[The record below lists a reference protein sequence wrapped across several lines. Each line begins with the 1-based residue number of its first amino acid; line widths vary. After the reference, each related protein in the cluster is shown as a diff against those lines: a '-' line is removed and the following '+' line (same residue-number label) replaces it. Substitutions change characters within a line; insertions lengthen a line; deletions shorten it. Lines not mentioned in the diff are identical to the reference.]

1 MVNKYYPPHIGGI
14 EFHVRDLAEGLVAA
28 GHNVKVL
35 VANDGP
41 GLVVEEINGV
51 QVLRAPRG
59 FEAASTPIAAG
70 FARYLKKAARECDIV
85 HFHFPYPW
93 GEIAWWGYQPAV
105 PYVVTYHTDIV
116 RQKRALAL
124 YKPFLKWFLKGA
136 DAIIVSSPQMIENSE
151 YLAPHRD
158 KCVQI
163 NFGLKLDHIAS
174 DQAAARGAELR
185 AALLAGRAAEAA
197 TTTPADSTAAASTAA
212 HAIPAAIHDPSH
224 RPIVLFVGRLV
235 YYKGV
240 DVLVRAMPEVD
251 AEFVCIGTGPL
262 RDEMVALATAL
273 GVADRLH
280 ILDPVDEDTLAGW
293 YHAADVLA
301 LPSVERSEA
310 FGLVQ
315 IEAHAA
321 GTPTISSD
329 LPTGVRYANKHGETG
344 FSVPVGDP
352 KWLADGLNLIIT
364 NDPLRD
370 VLGAHARERALT
382 EFNIEQMVDRTV
394 DVYRDVARSYGRT
407 DV

>member
-41 GLVVEEINGV
+41 EMVLETINGV
-51 QVLRAPRG
+51 QVMRLPRG

-70 FARYLKKAARECDIV
+70 FARYLRRAARECDIV

-93 GEIAWWGYQPAV
+93 AEIAWWGYQPAV

-124 YKPFLKWFLKGA
+124 YKPILKWFLRHA
-136 DAIIVSSPQMIENSE
+136 DAIIASSPQLIENSE
-151 YLAPHRD
+151 FLKPHAA
-158 KCVQI
+158 KCRQI

-174 DQAAARGAELR
+174 EQAAIRGAELR
-185 AALLAGRAAEAA
+185 AELLAGL
-197 TTTPADSTAAASTAA
+197 PADRPVTAPST
-212 HAIPAAIHDPSH
+212 IPAAIHDPSH

-240 DVLVRAMPEVD
+240 DVLVRAMPDVD

-262 RDEMVALATAL
+262 RDEMVALATVL

-329 LPTGVRYANKHGETG
+329 LPTGVTYANKHGETG
-344 FSVPVGDP
+344 FAVPTGDP
-352 KWLADGLNLIIT
+352 KWLADGLNLLIN
-364 NDPLRD
+364 NDPLRE
-370 VLGAHARERALT
+370 VMGAHARERALT
-382 EFNIEQMVDRTV
+382 EFTVPRMVEETV
-394 DVYRDVARSYGRT
+394 AVYRDVAFMYGRT